1 MAMSEKGEGY
11 DMHQLCEPSKCLATS
26 TGSQVTRSLP
36 CGPWP
41 VALLLAVTLLDHLC
55 LQPQVQSHRGQGM
68 ARK

>member
-1 MAMSEKGEGY
+1 MWPCQKKER
-11 DMHQLCEPSKCLATS
+11 DMICTSCEPSTCLATS
-26 TGSQVTRSLP
+26 TGSQVTGGLP

-41 VALLLAVTLLDHLC
+41 VALLLAVTLLEHLC